1 MSIFGNTAK
10 PQTASPFGSMLSGS
24 NAAASNANPAA
35 TSTAARPSIFGSSLW
50 DTSNTGAQAAR
61 PAGNSIFS
69 LGGSTAVT
77 APAAAASSLAA
88 SNFQAS
94 FNASTATARP
104 AAAAAGSGA
113 YFDSLLAKSKKRS
126 EGEAGMGGSGLGVA
140 AGSADLPSLHL
151 GLGDLRQKLRKLG
164 PRASTTAGDG
174 SGAASTTTT
183 APAYDGKAHYIL
195 AASGVDPG
203 AAVRDLSNFGIYSVT
218 RPSAAAGASIG
229 PGAGSF
235 AAPTSEVDVDTYLAN
250 LQTKT
255 TLSMITDG
263 LERSVRDFD
272 NFLED
277 NVTMEWEAQRKR
289 IYEHFGIKTR
299 EELAGA
305 PGASR
310 YGTPDVTGAGN
321 ATPGGGFGRSR
332 RSRLQ
337 QQQTQTPGSKSVS
350 GGTSVFGRSRM
361 QKSVIGSASRIGAH
375 ASEFTD
381 VESAH
386 SGGAAA
392 CSGSGAGSSSAGG
405 SGTGV
410 TSMDDRYTREKQ
422 TQLAETIHRLN
433 DCRLDAA
440 PFPLLSEMVEV
451 EESLGGDRRHAL
463 VCDAFRA
470 LAGIVGEDV
479 EAVGQTHHTRG
490 EPGPRQRAFARAYL
504 DPNPHSAGAMSMR
517 RRILD
522 GANRFLEKK
531 FFAEVEAQIAR
542 YPQDANLGGRPDV
555 VSKIRAYIRVRA
567 AQKMLV
573 PDNVDLQ
580 QVQGEYVW
588 AVIFFLLRTGHVTEA
603 AQYVNDNQTQIRGI
617 DRVFASYINSYASS
631 EDRRLKRA
639 MQERCSSDYMQ
650 RARNAPEG
658 SVDPYRMACY
668 KVIGRCDVGNRSLDN
683 LQTDVHDWIW
693 LQFNLAREGDRAA
706 ELASE
711 VYGLTEL
718 QETVREI
725 GQKHF
730 AKNAP
735 GVAGGSFAMFFYLQV
750 LAGLFEPAI
759 AYLYS
764 FSYVDAVHFAVALEY
779 YGLLRTPDAS
789 LAVANEL
796 LSHNTRGQPQI
807 NFARMIGYYTRDFRA
822 ANVAAA
828 VDYLVLICLGDDDE
842 ADEQAS
848 TTTTSTTAA
857 RAAKEQTASAELCYE
872 ALRELV
878 LETREFSKLIGD
890 IRPDGTRIRG
900 LVEERGGLIALDREQ
915 DFVKAITL
923 QAARDADDGGRTT
936 DAVLLYHLAGDYD
949 SVVVIVS
956 RALSEAI
963 ALEIGEEPLRLVPV
977 KPRVDGSNG
986 SSGSKGTASSS
997 TVTAPA
1003 GSSLSLAAIDDPV
1016 ELAQTMMTMYERDNM
1031 FRRRIQEENRIA
1043 CSVLLQMS
1051 EIKGLVEARKWPQ
1064 CLDRIRD
1071 LEILPLQAGG
1081 DPSTIRS
1088 FAARFPSLAPSVAI
1102 NVPNLLMWTILCCTQ
1117 QRERLLSGQFSGNES
1132 ASRMLADELKQI
1144 CVDLTAYTSQLRYR
1158 FPPYLHE
1165 ALARASAD

>member
-1 MSIFGNTAK
+1 MSLFGAPK
-10 PQTASPFGSMLSGS
+10 PAASTTPFGGS
-24 NAAASNANPAA
+24 LFGSSTAVGSSTTPSALGSTNAAAS
-35 TSTAARPSIFGSSLW
+35 TTARPSAFGGSLW
-50 DTSNTGAQAAR
+50 DNK
-61 PAGNSIFS
+61 S
-69 LGGSTAVT
+69 LGASTAQG
-77 APAAAASSLAA
+77 AGG
-88 SNFQAS
+88 FG
-94 FNASTATARP
+94 ASTATATNNHNNNNNNLGASINSAARP
-104 AAAAAGSGA
+104 TSGA
-113 YFDSLLAKSKKRS
+113 YFDSLLAKSKKRTD
-126 EGEAGMGGSGLGVA
+126 GEAGSIADGS
-140 AGSADLPSLHL
+140 SSDLPSLHL

-164 PRASTTAGDG
+164 PRGAPGTAGAVG
-174 SGAASTTTT
+174 SAA
-183 APAYDGKAHYIL
+183 APLQDGKAHYVL

-203 AAVRDLSNFGIYSVT
+203 AAVRDLGNFGIFNAS
-218 RPSAAAGASIG
+218 RSAATAGGAASIAPG
-229 PGAGSF
+229 SGGQASVGAGFSRG
-235 AAPTSEVDVDTYLAN
+235 PSEVDVDTYLTN

-255 TLSMITDG
+255 TLSMIADG

-272 NFLED
+272 SFLED
-277 NVTMEWEAQRKR
+277 NVTSEWEAQRKR

-299 EELAGA
+299 DDLA
-305 PGASR
+305 PGSSATPR
-310 YGTPDVTGAGN
+310 YGTPDIVGGGPGAS
-321 ATPGGGFGRSR
+321 TGGFGRR
-332 RSRLQ
+332 RSRQ
-337 QQQTQTPGSKSVS
+337 QQQPTQPGGSKAGTA
-350 GGTSVFGRSRM
+350 GGAGGSVFGRSRM

-375 ASEFTD
+375 TSEFSD
-381 VESAH
+381 VETANADGNTT
-386 SGGAAA
+386 SGGAV
-392 CSGSGAGSSSAGG
+392 SGG
-405 SGTGV
+405 SG
-410 TSMDDRYTREKQ
+410 SLDDRYTREKQ
-422 TQLAETIHRLN
+422 GRLAETVHRLN
-433 DCRLDAA
+433 DSRIESA
-440 PFPLLSEMVEV
+440 PFPILSEMVAV
-451 EESLGGDRRHAL
+451 ETNIGGDRQAAL
-463 VCDAFRA
+463 VIEAFRA
-470 LAGIVGEDV
+470 LSQIVGEDPESV
-479 EAVGQTHHTRG
+479 NQPHLTRG
-490 EPGPRQRAFARAYL
+490 APGPRQRTFAKAYL
-504 DPNPHSAGAMSMR
+504 DPNPNSAGAISIR
-517 RRILD
+517 QRILS
-522 GANRFLEKK
+522 GANNFLEKR
-531 FFAEVEAQIAR
+531 FFQEVENQIAR
-542 YPQDANLGGRPDV
+542 FPQEASLGGRPDV
-555 VSKIRAYIRVRA
+555 VSKIKAYIRVRA

-588 AVIFFLLRTGHVTEA
+588 AVIFYLLRSGHVTEA

-639 MQERCSSDYMQ
+639 MQERCNSDYNQ

-658 SVDPYRMACY
+658 SVDPFRMACY
-668 KVIGRCDVGNRSLDN
+668 KVIGRCDVGNRNLDN

-711 VYGLTEL
+711 MYGLAEL
-718 QETVREI
+718 QETIREI

-735 GVAGGSFAMFFYLQV
+735 GVASGSYAMYFYLQV

-764 FSYVDAVHFAVALEY
+764 FSYIDAVHFAIALEY

-789 LAVANEL
+789 LAAANEL
-796 LSHNTRGQPQI
+796 LSHSTRGQPQI

-828 VDYLVLICLGDDDE
+828 VDYLILICLGDDDINN
-842 ADEQAS
+842 QAS
-848 TTTTSTTAA
+848 SSQQAGKP
-857 RAAKEQTASAELCYE
+857 KEQSAATALCYE

-900 LVEERGGLIALDREQ
+900 LIEERGTLIALDREQ

-949 SVVVIVS
+949 TVVVIVS

-963 ALEIGEEPLRLVPV
+963 ALEIGEEPMRLVPV
-977 KPRVDGSNG
+977 KPRVD
-986 SSGSKGTASSS
+986 KDKSSS
-997 TVTAPA
+997 SATATPA
-1003 GSSLSLAAIDDPV
+1003 TQQPGSSLSLASIDDPV
-1016 ELAQTMMTMYERDNM
+1016 ELARTMMTMYERDNM
-1031 FRRRIQEENRIA
+1031 FRRRIREETRIA
-1043 CSVLLQMS
+1043 CGVLLQMS

-1064 CLDRIRD
+1064 CLDKIRD
-1071 LEILPLQAGG
+1071 LGILPLQAGG
-1081 DPSTIRS
+1081 DPGIIRS
-1088 FAARFPSLAPSVAI
+1088 FAARFSSLAQPVAI

-1132 ASRMLADELKQI
+1132 ASRRLADDLKQI

>member
-1 MSIFGNTAK
+1 MSLFGAPKATGS
-10 PQTASPFGSMLSGS
+10 TTPFGGS
-24 NAAASNANPAA
+24 LFGGSTVVGSTGTAAAPSTAAPAA
-35 TSTAARPSIFGSSLW
+35 GAARPSVFGGSLW
-50 DTSNTGAQAAR
+50 DNKPLGA
-61 PAGNSIFS
+61 
-69 LGGSTAVT
+69 STT
-77 APAAAASSLAA
+77 APALGG
-88 SNFQAS
+88 FG
-94 FNASTATARP
+94 ASTATAINNNNLNNASLSNTARP
-104 AAAAAGSGA
+104 TSGA
-113 YFDSLLAKSKKRS
+113 YFDSLLAKSKKRAD
-126 EGEAGMGGSGLGVA
+126 GEAGSIADGS
-140 AGSADLPSLHL
+140 SSDLPSLHL

-164 PRASTTAGDG
+164 PRG
-174 SGAASTTTT
+174 GAAG
-183 APAYDGKAHYIL
+183 APGAAGGGVAPLQDGKAHYVL

-203 AAVRDLSNFGIYSVT
+203 AAVRDLGNFGIFSAS
-218 RPSAAAGASIG
+218 RSAAAGAGGAASVG
-229 PGAGSF
+229 PGFGGGYQAGSALF
-235 AAPTSEVDVDTYLAN
+235 RGPSEVDVDTYLTN

-255 TLSMITDG
+255 TLSMIADG

-272 NFLED
+272 SFLED
-277 NVTMEWEAQRKR
+277 NVTMEWENQRKR

-299 EELAGA
+299 DDVA
-305 PGASR
+305 PGTTGTPR
-310 YGTPDVTGAGN
+310 YGTPDVAGGGGGPGAS
-321 ATPGGGFGRSR
+321 TGGFGRR
-332 RSRLQ
+332 RSRQ
-337 QQQTQTPGSKSVS
+337 QQQPIQAGGSKAGAA
-350 GGTSVFGRSRM
+350 GGGAGGSVFGRSRM

-375 ASEFTD
+375 ASEFSDIETA
-381 VESAH
+381 ST
-386 SGGAAA
+386 GGAVVA
-392 CSGSGAGSSSAGG
+392 GGAGGASGPG
-405 SGTGV
+405 SL
-410 TSMDDRYTREKQ
+410 DDRYTREKQ
-422 TQLAETIHRLN
+422 ARLAETVHRLN
-433 DCRLDAA
+433 DSRIASA
-440 PFPLLSEMVEV
+440 PFPILGEMVEV
-451 EESLGGDRRHAL
+451 ETSIGGDRQAAL
-463 VCDAFRA
+463 VIEAFRA
-470 LAGIVGEDV
+470 LSKIVGEDP
-479 EAVGQTHHTRG
+479 ESVGQVHLGRG
-490 EPGPRQRAFARAYL
+490 APGPRQRTFARAYL
-504 DPNPHSAGAMSMR
+504 DPNPNSAGAISMR
-517 RRILD
+517 QRILS
-522 GANRFLEKK
+522 GANQFLEKK
-531 FFAEVEAQIAR
+531 FFQEVEAQIAR
-542 YPQDANLGGRPDV
+542 FPQEASLGGRPDV
-555 VSKIRAYIRVRA
+555 VSKIKAYIRVRA

-588 AVIFFLLRTGHVTEA
+588 AVIFYLLRSGHVTEA

-639 MQERCSSDYMQ
+639 MQERCNSDYNQ

-658 SVDPYRMACY
+658 SVDPFRMACY
-668 KVIGRCDVGNRSLDN
+668 KVIGRCDVGNRNLDN

-711 VYGLTEL
+711 MYGLAEL
-718 QETVREI
+718 QETIREI

-735 GVAGGSFAMFFYLQV
+735 GVAAGSYAMFFYLQV

-764 FSYVDAVHFAVALEY
+764 FSYIDAVHFAIALEY

-789 LAVANEL
+789 LAAANEL
-796 LSHNTRGQPQI
+796 LSHSTRGHPQI

-822 ANVAAA
+822 ANAAAA
-828 VDYLVLICLGDDDE
+828 VDYLVLICLGDDELD
-842 ADEQAS
+842 QA
-848 TTTTSTTAA
+848 TAA
-857 RAAKEQTASAELCYE
+857 AAAAAPSTSSAKPKEQSAAAALCYE

-900 LVEERGGLIALDREQ
+900 LIEERGSLIALDREQ

-949 SVVVIVS
+949 TVVVIVS

-963 ALEIGEEPLRLVPV
+963 ALEIGEEPMRLVPV
-977 KPRVDGSNG
+977 KPRVERDRTGSAT
-986 SSGSKGTASSS
+986 TAAS
-997 TVTAPA
+997 TPTAVAQP
-1003 GSSLSLAAIDDPV
+1003 GSSLSLASIDDPV
-1016 ELAQTMMTMYERDNM
+1016 ELARTMMIMYERDNM
-1031 FRRRIQEENRIA
+1031 FRRRIREETRIA
-1043 CSVLLQMS
+1043 CGVLLQMS

-1064 CLDRIRD
+1064 CLDKIRD
-1071 LEILPLQAGG
+1071 LDILPLQAGG
-1081 DPSTIRS
+1081 DPGTIRS
-1088 FAARFPSLAPSVAI
+1088 FAARFSSLAQPVAI

-1132 ASRMLADELKQI
+1132 ASRRLADDLKQI

>member
-1 MSIFGNTAK
+1 MSLFGNTARA
-10 PQTASPFGSMLSGS
+10 PTASPFGASLSGS
-24 NAAASNANPAA
+24 TALSSNAQAPAG
-35 TSTAARPSIFGSSLW
+35 SGARPSVFGSSLW
-50 DTSNTGAQAAR
+50 DTSASGINAAR
-61 PAGNSIFS
+61 PAGNPLFGVGGTGAGTAT
-69 LGGSTAVT
+69 LTGSTT
-77 APAAAASSLAA
+77 AP
-88 SNFQAS
+88 NFQS
-94 FNASTATARP
+94 STFNASTATVRP
-104 AAAAAGSGA
+104 AGTGA
-113 YFDSLLAKSKKRS
+113 YFDSLLAKSRMRS
-126 EGEAGMGGSGLGVA
+126 ESGEGGAGSGSGGLGAA

-164 PRASTTAGDG
+164 PRGAGMGESIGG
-174 SGAASTTTT
+174 SGAAGGPGTSL
-183 APAYDGKAHYIL
+183 YDGKAHYIL

-203 AAVRDLSNFGIYSVT
+203 AAVRDLGNLSIYAST
-218 RPSAAAGASIG
+218 RPTAGAGASFG
-229 PGAGSF
+229 PGGAVAAGGGGTT
-235 AAPTSEVDVDTYLAN
+235 AEVDVDTYLAN

-255 TLSMITDG
+255 TLSMINDG

-272 NFLED
+272 SFLED

-299 EELAGA
+299 DELAGA
-305 PGASR
+305 GGASR
-310 YGTPDVTGAGN
+310 YGDTMGGAGGGG
-321 ATPGGGFGRSR
+321 AGGGGFGRSR
-332 RSRLQ
+332 RRQ
-337 QQQTQTPGSKSVS
+337 QQQQQQQQNNSQTPGPKA
-350 GGTSVFGRSRM
+350 GGSVFGRSRM
-361 QKSVIGSASRIGAH
+361 QKSVIGSASRIGSH

-381 VESAH
+381 VETA
-386 SGGAAA
+386 G
-392 CSGSGAGSSSAGG
+392 GSSSGG
-405 SGTGV
+405 SGSAASV
-410 TSMDDRYTREKQ
+410 DDRYTREKQ
-422 TQLAETIHRLN
+422 GRLAETIHRLN
-433 DCRLDAA
+433 DCRIASA
-440 PFPLLSEMVEV
+440 PFPILSEMVAV
-451 EESLGGDRRHAL
+451 EDGLGGDRHHAL
-463 VCDAFRA
+463 VSDAFRA
-470 LAGIVGEDV
+470 LAGIVGEDADSV
-479 EAVGQTHHTRG
+479 HQAHHTRG

-504 DPNPHSAGAMSMR
+504 DPNPSSAGAISVR
-517 RRILD
+517 QQILN
-522 GANRFLEKK
+522 GANRFLERR
-531 FFAEVEAQIAR
+531 FFAEVEAQIAKF
-542 YPQDANLGGRPDV
+542 PQEASLGGRPDV
-555 VSKIRAYIRVRA
+555 VSKIKAYIRVRA

-588 AVIFFLLRTGHVTEA
+588 AVIFYLLRSGHVTEA

-617 DRVFASYINSYASS
+617 DRVFASYINSYATSD
-631 EDRRLKRA
+631 DRRLKRA
-639 MQERCSSDYMQ
+639 MQERCSSDYTQ

-658 SVDPYRMACY
+658 SVDPFRMACY

-711 VYGLTEL
+711 MYGLAEL
-718 QETVREI
+718 QETVRDI

-730 AKNAP
+730 AKNAA
-735 GVAGGSFAMFFYLQV
+735 GVADGSFAMFFYLQV

-764 FSYVDAVHFAVALEY
+764 FAYVDAVHFAIALEY

-789 LAVANEL
+789 LAAANEL
-796 LSHNTRGQPQI
+796 LSHNTRGLPQI

-828 VDYLVLICLGDDDE
+828 VDYLVLICLGDDG
-842 ADEQAS
+842 EQQVQAQ
-848 TTTTSTTAA
+848 TQATAG
-857 RAAKEQTASAELCYE
+857 AKEQTAAAVLCYE

-915 DFVKAITL
+915 DFVRAITL

-949 SVVVIVS
+949 TVVVIVS

-963 ALEIGEEPLRLVPV
+963 ALEIGEEPMRLVPV
-977 KPRVDGSNG
+977 KPRVEGNG
-986 SSGSKGTASSS
+986 NGNGNGDASVSTARS
-997 TVTAPA
+997 

-1031 FRRRIQEENRIA
+1031 FRRRIREENRIA

-1081 DPSTIRS
+1081 DPSMIRS
-1088 FAARFPSLAPSVAI
+1088 FAARFPGLAQPVAI

-1117 QRERLLSGQFSGNES
+1117 QRGRLLSGQFSGNES

>member
-1 MSIFGNTAK
+1 MSLFGASK
-10 PQTASPFGSMLSGS
+10 P
-24 NAAASNANPAA
+24 AAST
-35 TSTAARPSIFGSSLW
+35 TSFGGSL
-50 DTSNTGAQAAR
+50 
-61 PAGNSIFS
+61 F
-69 LGGSTAVT
+69 GGSTAVGSANT
-77 APAAAASSLAA
+77 SATPSAAAPAAGAAQPSAFGGSLWD
-88 SNFQAS
+88 NKPLG
-94 FNASTATARP
+94 ASTTQAAGGFGAST
-104 AAAAAGSGA
+104 AAAAAANNNTSINNAARPTSGA
-113 YFDSLLAKSKKRS
+113 YFDSLLAKSKKRTD
-126 EGEAGMGGSGLGVA
+126 GEAGSIADGS
-140 AGSADLPSLHL
+140 SSDLPSLHL

-164 PRASTTAGDG
+164 PR
-174 SGAASTTTT
+174 GAAG
-183 APAYDGKAHYIL
+183 APGAAGGPAPLQDGKAHYVL

-203 AAVRDLSNFGIYSVT
+203 AAVRDLGNFGIF
-218 RPSAAAGASIG
+218 SASR
-229 PGAGSF
+229 ST
-235 AAPTSEVDVDTYLAN
+235 AAPGGAASVAPVSGGQAGGAFSRRPSEVDVDTYLTN

-255 TLSMITDG
+255 TLSMIADG

-272 NFLED
+272 SFLED

-299 EELAGA
+299 DDLL
-305 PGASR
+305 PGTSGTPR
-310 YGTPDVTGAGN
+310 YGTPDIAGGPGAS
-321 ATPGGGFGRSR
+321 TGGFGRR
-332 RSRLQ
+332 RSRQ
-337 QQQTQTPGSKSVS
+337 QQQPIQPGASKSGAS
-350 GGTSVFGRSRM
+350 GSVFGRSRM

-375 ASEFTD
+375 ASEFSD
-381 VESAH
+381 VETATA
-386 SGGAAA
+386 GG
-392 CSGSGAGSSSAGG
+392 SVAGG
-405 SGTGV
+405 SGGA
-410 TSMDDRYTREKQ
+410 SGSGSLDDRYMREKQ
-422 TQLAETIHRLN
+422 ARLADTVHRLN
-433 DCRLDAA
+433 DSRIASA
-440 PFPLLSEMVEV
+440 PFPVLSEMVAV
-451 EESLGGDRRHAL
+451 ETSIGGDRQAAL
-463 VCDAFRA
+463 VIEAFRA
-470 LAGIVGEDV
+470 LAKIVGEDP
-479 EAVGQTHHTRG
+479 ESANQSHLGSG
-490 EPGPRQRAFARAYL
+490 APGPRQRTFARAYL
-504 DPNPHSAGAMSMR
+504 DPNPNSVGAISIR
-517 RRILD
+517 QRILS
-522 GANRFLEKK
+522 GANQFLEKK
-531 FFAEVEAQIAR
+531 FFQEVEAQIAR
-542 YPQDANLGGRPDV
+542 FPQEASLGGRPDV
-555 VSKIRAYIRVRA
+555 VSKIKAYIRVRA

-588 AVIFFLLRTGHVTEA
+588 AVIFYLLRSGHVTEA

-639 MQERCSSDYMQ
+639 MQERCNSDYNQ

-658 SVDPYRMACY
+658 SVDPFRMACY
-668 KVIGRCDVGNRSLDN
+668 KVIGRCDVGNRNLDN

-711 VYGLTEL
+711 MYGLAEL
-718 QETVREI
+718 QETIREI

-735 GVAGGSFAMFFYLQV
+735 GVAGGSYAMYFYLQV

-764 FSYVDAVHFAVALEY
+764 FSYIDAVHFAIALEY

-789 LAVANEL
+789 LAAANEL
-796 LSHNTRGQPQI
+796 LSHSTRGHPQI

-822 ANVAAA
+822 ANAAAA
-828 VDYLVLICLGDDDE
+828 VDYLVLICLGDDELDP
-842 ADEQAS
+842 AAS
-848 TTTTSTTAA
+848 QS
-857 RAAKEQTASAELCYE
+857 AAKSKEQSAAAALCYE

-900 LVEERGGLIALDREQ
+900 LIEERGTLIALDREQ

-949 SVVVIVS
+949 TVVVIVS

-963 ALEIGEEPLRLVPV
+963 TLEIGEEPMRLVPV
-977 KPRVDGSNG
+977 KPRVDKDKTGS
-986 SSGSKGTASSS
+986 TATS
-997 TVTAPA
+997 TPTVVAQP
-1003 GSSLSLAAIDDPV
+1003 GSSLSLASIDDPV
-1016 ELAQTMMTMYERDNM
+1016 ELARTMMTMYERDNM
-1031 FRRRIQEENRIA
+1031 FRRRIREETRIA
-1043 CSVLLQMS
+1043 CGVLLQMS

-1064 CLDRIRD
+1064 CLDKIRD
-1071 LEILPLQAGG
+1071 LGILPLQANG
-1081 DPSTIRS
+1081 DPGIIRS
-1088 FAARFPSLAPSVAI
+1088 FAARFSSLAQPVAI

-1117 QRERLLSGQFSGNES
+1117 QRERLLGGQFSGNES
-1132 ASRMLADELKQI
+1132 ASRRLADDLKQI